1 MYETFYCL
9 MNYDM
14 EVNRIMSIDVYE
26 QIPVMEIDKFRAL
39 EHMGF
44 CLSKE
49 AVIGHDGT
57 KYGSYYVREV

>member
-1 MYETFYCL
+1 
-9 MNYDM
+9 M

-39 EHMGF
+39 EHKGF